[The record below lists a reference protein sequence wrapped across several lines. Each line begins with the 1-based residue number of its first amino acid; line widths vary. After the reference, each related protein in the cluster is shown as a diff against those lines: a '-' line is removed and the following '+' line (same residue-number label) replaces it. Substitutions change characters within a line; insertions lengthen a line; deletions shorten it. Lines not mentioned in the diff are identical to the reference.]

1 MVEIVEVVVVEVL
14 DMVQAKAMVLDMAEV
29 KALEVDMVQV
39 MALEVDMVQVAEI
52 VVEIDDKMALLEMIV
67 ESFEIVADGNN
78 YY

>member
-1 MVEIVEVVVVEVL
+1 
-14 DMVQAKAMVLDMAEV
+14 MVLDMAEV
-29 KALEVDMVQV
+29 K
-39 MALEVDMVQVAEI
+39 ALEVDMVQVAEI